1 MKHTPRKL
9 FFFLALVIFGFS
21 GCSQTVDKFR
31 FLVEDL
37 EQLYYAIRTQGD
49 AEAQDTLGT
58 CTTRARGFLRTTY
71 RLTCGRTWHL
81 PTQLEKQEKRP
92 LKIETLYV

>member
-49 AEAQDTLGT
+49 AKAQYDLG
-58 CTTRARGFLRTTY
+58 Y
-71 RLTCGRTWHL
+71 MY
-81 PTQLEKQEKRP
+81 EKGQGVP
-92 LKIETLYV
+92 